1 MRKIS
6 ASEIALSA
14 LACALATIFLT
25 VGVYSGV
32 FLFTAYLVASIVLML
47 PLCQRSFRGY
57 IFAYIATCLLTLLFA
72 SSFFWDLIPFIVF
85 FGLHPFVNEL
95 QLKTRVNR
103 WLACFVKA
111 IWFDAT
117 LYLTWKTLIAV
128 TTDVV
133 ISDAYVLPIILIVG
147 TVAFIGY
154 DYFMFKWRVWA
165 DNLVRR
171 ISKK

>member
-1 MRKIS
+1 MRKVS

-14 LACALATIFLT
+14 LACALATVFLT

-103 WLACFVKA
+103 WLACFIKA

-133 ISDAYVLPIILIVG
+133 ISDVYVLPIILIVG
-147 TVAFIGY
+147 TVLFIGY